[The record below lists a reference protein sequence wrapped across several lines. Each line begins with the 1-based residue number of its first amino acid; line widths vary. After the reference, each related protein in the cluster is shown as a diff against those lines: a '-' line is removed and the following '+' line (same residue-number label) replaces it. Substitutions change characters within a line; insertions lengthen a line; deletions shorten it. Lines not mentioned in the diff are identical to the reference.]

1 MASEERL
8 LRVVHGHFS
17 RQGVRPTMEDEV
29 LLCDRFEVLQGDS
42 GDAEVPSSTAAS
54 SLQECAGPFAV
65 YAVFDGHGGSAAA
78 TFGRNH
84 LRDKLAHHLSQPS
97 AQVCGDAHMDSSL
110 TWSF

>member
-29 LLCDRFEVLQGDS
+29 LLCDRLEVTRGDDV
-42 GDAEVPSSTAAS
+42 DAAVSS
-54 SLQECAGPFAV
+54 SLATTKEFAV
-65 YAVFDGHGGSAAA
+65 YAVFDGHGGCAAA

-84 LRDKLAHHLSQPS
+84 LRDKLAHHLSQPD
-97 AQVCGDAHMDSSL
+97 AQVRDEACCGLLFSL
-110 TWSF
+110 RSI